1 VKPQSAS
8 VPPTKNKSKAGE
20 NGAGRAEAAPQ
31 DREAEGDMIAQI
43 STLQQ
48 QLHDSHEREKN
59 LQKEL
64 MKMQRRMEAA
74 QPKDAN
80 IAG

>member
-1 VKPQSAS
+1 
-8 VPPTKNKSKAGE
+8 
-20 NGAGRAEAAPQ
+20 
-31 DREAEGDMIAQI
+31 M
-43 STLQQ
+43 TLT
-48 QLHDSHEREKN
+48 SREKN

-64 MKMQRRMEAA
+64 MELQRRMEAA

>member
-1 VKPQSAS
+1 
-8 VPPTKNKSKAGE
+8 
-20 NGAGRAEAAPQ
+20 
-31 DREAEGDMIAQI
+31 MISQI

-64 MKMQRRMEAA
+64 MKIQRRMEVA

-80 IAG
+80 VAG